1 VTEWGRRTYGDPCR
15 ECGYSW
21 AITEAGAVDLVRVV
35 PDRYAELLDGSAGTV
50 HGAGLAWSATA
61 YVCHV
66 ADNLRIWAE
75 RLAGASAAVAAP
87 RAPGAAG
94 PPGAPNVVAAYD
106 ENRLAE
112 ARAYEAVPIAGALW
126 SLRRAVGDWLD
137 AVTLATAQRTVLV
150 HPERG
155 EMTVGDVA
163 RSNAHDAYHHA
174 WDVERIVHDAG
185 PL

>member
-15 ECGYSW
+15 ECGYAW
-21 AITEAGAVDLVRVV
+21 TITEAGAIDLVRAV
-35 PDRYAELLDGSAGTV
+35 PDRYAELLDGCAGTV
-50 HGAGLAWSATA
+50 HGAGLAWSARA

-75 RLAGASAAVAAP
+75 RLAGAST
-87 RAPGAAG
+87 APGV
-94 PPGAPNVVAAYD
+94 PSVVAAYD

-112 ARAYEAVPIAGALW
+112 ARVYEAVPMAGALW

-150 HPERG
+150 HPARG
-155 EMTVGDVA
+155 EMTVGDVV
-163 RSNAHDAYHHA
+163 RSNAHDAHHHA
-174 WDVERIVHDAG
+174 RDVERILDDAG